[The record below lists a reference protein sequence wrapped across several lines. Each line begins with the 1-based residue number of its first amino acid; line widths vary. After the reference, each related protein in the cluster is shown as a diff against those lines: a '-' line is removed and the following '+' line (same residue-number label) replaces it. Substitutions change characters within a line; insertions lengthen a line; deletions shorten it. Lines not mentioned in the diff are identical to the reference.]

1 MATITTAAS
10 VYDQKAI
17 LPLLD
22 ELKGR
27 YPDLPFAYILL
38 DRGYAGRLIPED
50 KSVIDFPGRFIDNRS

>member
-1 MATITTAAS
+1 

-27 YPDLPFAYILL
+27 YPDLPFAYI
-38 DRGYAGRLIPED
+38 G
-50 KSVIDFPGRFIDNRS
+50 SSNH